1 VPKIC
6 RLQANFVFFFQGSA
20 AEVEIITEEY
30 APPMYTKNEFKLL
43 VNEASSQTHTF
54 LTINNKV
61 GWDKRFR
68 RNLDEFITLS
78 KLTATETQV
87 GAGGGGVEQKKCE
100 EGKKCDSR
108 SNIEP
113 NEDTEAVDWLETSKK
128 YVHKQPEWH
137 R

>member
-1 VPKIC
+1 M
-6 RLQANFVFFFQGSA
+6 
-20 AEVEIITEEY
+20 EVITEEY

-43 VNEASSQTHTF
+43 VNEASGQRHTF

-78 KLTATETQV
+78 KLGMGDQPV
-87 GAGGGGVEQKKCE
+87 GGGGGGGEERKKH
-100 EGKKCDSR
+100 DSM
-108 SNIEP
+108 SNTEP
-113 NEDTEAVDWLETSKK
+113 EEDTETAEWLETSKK
-128 YVHKQPEWH
+128 HVSRQSEWH